1 MEHALTVEVL
11 VEDYELLDRAAQQTG
26 QTPEELAKLWLLADL
41 RRVADDPLEKFIGA
55 VTSNIPD
62 LGDRHDDY
70 LGRMLRAELT
80 NEEAD

>member
-1 MEHALTVEVL
+1 MERALTVEVL
-11 VEDYELLDRAAQQTG
+11 AEDYELLDRTARQTG
-26 QTPEELAKLWLLADL
+26 QTPEELVKLWLLTDL

-70 LGRMLRAELT
+70 LGRTLRAELT
-80 NEEAD
+80 DEAAD